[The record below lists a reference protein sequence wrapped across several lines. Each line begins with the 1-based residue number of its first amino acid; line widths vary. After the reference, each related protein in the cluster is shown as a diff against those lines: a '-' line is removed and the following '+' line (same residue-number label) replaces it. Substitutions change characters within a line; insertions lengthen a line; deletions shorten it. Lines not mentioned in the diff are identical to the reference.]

1 MSVKS
6 NSTIS
11 YSDKKTWGN
20 KEDFA
25 MIKRKLYLRRFRSP
39 NGFGLTLFRP
49 DRLNPWRP
57 YFVLLF
63 RPRQRRFLLR
73 LPRHLVGLSWWPPR
87 FLNAAALRAE
97 R

>member
-1 MSVKS
+1 MS
-6 NSTIS
+6 
-11 YSDKKTWGN
+11 
-20 KEDFA
+20 
-25 MIKRKLYLRRFRSP
+25 KRRLYLRRFRSP

-57 YFVLLF
+57 YFVLSV

-73 LPRHLVGLSWWPPR
+73 LPHRLVGFSWWPPR
-87 FLNAAALRAE
+87 VLDAAVLRAE